1 MRFKRG
7 KILHFIP
14 AHFHQLTPQLPPNTT
29 KLTEHSQNTHRIKH
43 RILPKMPPITLEIP
57 IFTPTLP
64 ASLPPSTRLE
74 LNAANSYP
82 AGGLTPPLPLPTF
95 PSPRPPLRIM
105 IRPRGAPP
113 SGPDFVYT
121 ASEIASMLEAVRGFK
136 AVLDPAVDGFVFGVL
151 AESAGGEGG
160 RNGKGAR
167 VDVQANKRLVAE
179 AAPFGCTFHRAF
191 DDVLGTG
198 SPVQNAVQ
206 NVLDCGFDGILTSGG
221 PGNAIDNLGVLREVV
236 AAVGGRMD
244 VLVGGGV
251 RASNAGRIL
260 GVVGGAERVWLH
272 SSCLRGGEEVDGEE
286 LRALAEVME
295 KAA

>member
-1 MRFKRG
+1 
-7 KILHFIP
+7 
-14 AHFHQLTPQLPPNTT
+14 
-29 KLTEHSQNTHRIKH
+29 
-43 RILPKMPPITLEIP
+43 MPPINLEIP
-57 IFTPTLP
+57 IVTSTLP
-64 ASLPPSTRLE
+64 PSLPPSTRLE

-82 AGGLTPPLPLPTF
+82 AGGLTPPLPLPVF

-113 SGPDFVYT
+113 SGPDFVYS
-121 ASEIASMLEAVRGFK
+121 ASEGEAMLEAVRGFK

-151 AESAGGEGG
+151 ATLDAVEGERNVEGSGEG
-160 RNGKGAR
+160 KGVR

-191 DDVLGTG
+191 DDILATTTLQG
-198 SPVQNAVQ
+198 AVQ
-206 NVLDCGFDGILTSGG
+206 DVLDCGFDGILTSGG

-236 AAVGGRMD
+236 GAVDGRMD

-260 GVVGGAERVWLH
+260 GVVGEAERVWLH
-272 SSCLRGGEEVDGEE
+272 SSCLKGGEEVDEGE
-286 LRALAEVME
+286 LRALAAVME
-295 KAA
+295 KAR